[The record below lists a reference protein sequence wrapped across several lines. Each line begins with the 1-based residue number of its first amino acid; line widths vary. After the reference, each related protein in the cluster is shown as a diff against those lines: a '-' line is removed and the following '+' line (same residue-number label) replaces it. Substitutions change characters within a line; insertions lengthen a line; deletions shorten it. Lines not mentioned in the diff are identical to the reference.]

1 MNDKNYLYTITN
13 VKNKMLMLTYSILE
27 NKFLLL
33 DKNKIVI
40 NDSFINKFELHYIN
54 TNKYKLVYK
63 YNDKTYKKNIKLIFS
78 SNKLHNPLFF
88 NIYIETNNNTYK
100 ILKSNCKDILCN
112 SHYILYENTTI
123 TKFIKKSSYVFFL
136 NYNELQ
142 PCRIRLNDELY
153 NVYGYTKTPVL
164 NKTNNK
170 YNITCNVNRDL
181 HNSYKVNY
189 NKDCRYLKF
198 KDNVY
203 NKDLEKC
210 SVNKKSNFLLNKLPN
225 LGEILKQLVKKQSI
239 TKAGNQQD
247 KLNKVKESIDA
258 KIGDE
263 KTREE
268 IDKLEKTIDPE
279 YKPVLTNIL
288 EKFDKLNPA
297 QLTKGTYIEL
307 IKNIHENNKEY
318 SLIGKYK
325 MCSGV
330 KLTNICNVENV
341 VDCQNKC
348 NEIYDCAHLSYDR
361 KKKVCKIFNTCGKL
375 KDNYYNFT
383 YSKNSLL
390 RNNGYNLFNA
400 FLLYKNI
407 PIPEV
412 PTVIKLLI
420 FASGTIIIVCCSMII
435 YKIVKALFKLVLC
448 VYYDNCYSPLVLLNV
463 FSSEGPSQRYI

>member
-170 YNITCNVNRDL
+170 YI
-181 HNSYKVNY
+181 
-189 NKDCRYLKF
+189 
-198 KDNVY
+198 
-203 NKDLEKC
+203 
-210 SVNKKSNFLLNKLPN
+210 
-225 LGEILKQLVKKQSI
+225 
-239 TKAGNQQD
+239 
-247 KLNKVKESIDA
+247 
-258 KIGDE
+258 
-263 KTREE
+263 
-268 IDKLEKTIDPE
+268 
-279 YKPVLTNIL
+279 
-288 EKFDKLNPA
+288 
-297 QLTKGTYIEL
+297 
-307 IKNIHENNKEY
+307 
-318 SLIGKYK
+318 
-325 MCSGV
+325 
-330 KLTNICNVENV
+330 
-341 VDCQNKC
+341 
-348 NEIYDCAHLSYDR
+348 
-361 KKKVCKIFNTCGKL
+361 
-375 KDNYYNFT
+375 
-383 YSKNSLL
+383 
-390 RNNGYNLFNA
+390 
-400 FLLYKNI
+400 
-407 PIPEV
+407 
-412 PTVIKLLI
+412 
-420 FASGTIIIVCCSMII
+420 
-435 YKIVKALFKLVLC
+435 
-448 VYYDNCYSPLVLLNV
+448 
-463 FSSEGPSQRYI
+463 